1 LTGKSEDELAALKE
15 CPYDPGGYFIV
26 KGVEKAILIQE
37 QLSKNRVILEM
48 DKTGIAASIQSST
61 EERKTKATIFIKHGR
76 VYLKANSLGDDVPV
90 FICLKAMGV
99 ESDLEMVQLVGSLHC
114 QLQLC

>member
-1 LTGKSEDELAALKE
+1 
-15 CPYDPGGYFIV
+15 
-26 KGVEKAILIQE
+26 
-37 QLSKNRVILEM
+37 
-48 DKTGIAASIQSST
+48 
-61 EERKTKATIFIKHGR
+61 
-76 VYLKANSLGDDVPV
+76 LKANSLGDDVPV